1 VQSDKYDK
9 LRFRLGLHLST
20 FDTINHHA
28 HQRHRAALAPFF
40 ARQRILNYSPE
51 IQVRADTLADILL
64 SEYAGK
70 GKIANMNEAFG
81 AYTADAIT
89 WYAMAHP
96 FDYLRYPDFVAPYT
110 SAIVKLAKSVHA
122 AVHFPWILPL
132 VQALPHSLVRKI
144 NPPMGDILDFQ
155 KDVRKQVSKVVS
167 GENSGNKNVSHRT
180 VFHELLNSD
189 SKGTDF
195 SLELLEH
202 EALGLLGGGIET
214 TKNTLSV
221 ATYHVLANPS
231 IHARLRAELEEAIP
245 DPNAP
250 ISLLA
255 IEKLPYLNAVIQEGL
270 RLSYGIPQ
278 RSPRINNIDAV
289 HYKGYA
295 IPPGTPVGMS
305 TYLQLRHPDVFPNPD
320 VFDPERWTPVAD
332 ADGVLQPAKAPNGN
346 LVSKY
351 QVTFSKGARMCVGMN
366 LAMAEIQIGFATLFR
381 RVDGMRLFE
390 TDRKDVDMA
399 AEYLSGH
406 PVEES
411 KGVRVIID

>member
-1 VQSDKYDK
+1 M
-9 LRFRLGLHLST
+9 
-20 FDTINHHA
+20 
-28 HQRHRAALAPFF
+28 
-40 ARQRILNYSPE
+40 
-51 IQVRADTLADILL
+51 ADILL

-70 GKIANMNEAFG
+70 GKAANMNEAFG

-122 AVHFPWILPL
+122 AVHFPWLLTLMQTLPDS
-132 VQALPHSLVRKI
+132 VVRMI
-144 NPPMGDILDFQ
+144 NPPMGDIFDFQ

-167 GENSGNKNVSHRT
+167 GENSGDKNVSHRT
-180 VFHELLNSD
+180 VFHELLQSEI
-189 SKGTDF
+189 KGKDL

-221 ATYHVLANPS
+221 ATFHVLANPA
-231 IHARLRAELEEAIP
+231 IHQRLRDELVEAIP
-245 DPNAP
+245 DIKVPP
-250 ISLLA
+250 SLLA
-255 IEKLPYLNAVIQEGL
+255 IERLPYLNAVIQEGL

-278 RSPRINNIDAV
+278 RSPRVNRTEAV
-289 HYKGYA
+289 HYNGYSV
-295 IPPGTPVGMS
+295 PPGTPIGMS

-320 VFDPERWTPVAD
+320 VFDPERWMPTTD
-332 ADGVLQPAKAPNGN
+332 ADGSLQPAKAANGN
-346 LVSKY
+346 LMSKY

-366 LAMAEIQIGFATLFR
+366 LAMAEIQVGLATLFR
-381 RVDGMRLFE
+381 RVDGMRLYE
-390 TDRKDVDMA
+390 TGRKDVDMH

-406 PVEES
+406 PVEDS
-411 KGVRVIID
+411 KGVRIMIS